1 MFVDS
6 SDMCND
12 LGFNIGSGTSTVTRS
27 WRIKVSLVSSIVMN
41 VDFNQFFFQITQYDC
56 NYDNLAPD
64 GCTQYFYGETSD
76 LVKTYNFSGGQH
88 LASQD
93 QLICVR

>member
-27 WRIKVSLVSSIVMN
+27 WRIKVRLVAINTMN
-41 VDFNQFFFQITQYDC
+41 VDFNQVTFFRSLNMTAIMIT
-56 NYDNLAPD
+56 LLLMAAP
-64 GCTQYFYGETSD
+64 SIS
-76 LVKTYNFSGGQH
+76 LVRH
-88 LASQD
+88 LT
-93 QLICVR
+93 

>member
-27 WRIKVSLVSSIVMN
+27 WRIKVRLVAINEMN
-41 VDFNQFFFQITQYDC
+41 VDFNQVTFFRSLNMTAIMIT
-56 NYDNLAPD
+56 LLLMAAP
-64 GCTQYFYGETSD
+64 SIS
-76 LVKTYNFSGGQH
+76 LVRH
-88 LASQD
+88 LT
-93 QLICVR
+93 

>member
-41 VDFNQFFFQITQYDC
+41 VDFNQFFF
-56 NYDNLAPD
+56 
-64 GCTQYFYGETSD
+64 SD
-76 LVKTYNFSGGQH
+76 YS
-88 LASQD
+88 
-93 QLICVR
+93 I